1 MSMLLPPEF
10 ETFVNVR
17 VASGAYASE
26 QEVLR
31 TAFDLLQRREDLLA
45 HIDEGT
51 EQLRAGQFSEYGETD
66 RDKFA
71 SDIAAAS
78 SKILLERKTQ

>member
-1 MSMLLPPEF
+1 MSIVLPPEF
-10 ETFVNVR
+10 EAFVSTR

-31 TAFDLLQRREDLLA
+31 IAFDLLQRRDELLA

-51 EQLRAGQFSEYGETD
+51 QQLRAGQYREYGEND
-66 RDKFA
+66 RQVFIADV
-71 SDIAAAS
+71 AAANPQ
-78 SKILLERKTQ
+78 EPVG

>member
-1 MSMLLPPEF
+1 MSIVLPPEF
-10 ETFVNVR
+10 EAFVNVR

-31 TAFDLLQRREDLLA
+31 TAFNLLQRRDDLLV

-51 EQLRAGQFSEYGETD
+51 QQLRAGQYQEYGEND
-66 RDKFA
+66 RERFLADVA
-71 SDIAAAS
+71 G
-78 SKILLERKTQ
+78 SKIENPNG

>member
-10 ETFVNVR
+10 EAFVSTR

-31 TAFDLLQRREDLLA
+31 TAFELLQRRDDLLA

-51 EQLRAGQFSEYGETD
+51 RQLRAGQYREYGEND
-66 RDKFA
+66 RQIFIA
-71 SDIAAAS
+71 DIPAADPQ
-78 SKILLERKTQ
+78 EPVG

>member
-1 MSMLLPPEF
+1 MSIVLPPEF
-10 ETFVNVR
+10 EAFVNVR

-31 TAFDLLQRREDLLA
+31 TAFNLLQRRDDLLA

-51 EQLRAGQFSEYGETD
+51 QQLRAGQYREYDEHD
-66 RDKFA
+66 RERF
-71 SDIAAAS
+71 
-78 SKILLERKTQ
+78 LLDTCSMLIH

>member
-1 MSMLLPPEF
+1 MSIMLPPEF
-10 ETFVNVR
+10 EALVNVR

-31 TAFDLLQRREDLLA
+31 TAFSLLQRRDDLLA

-51 EQLRAGQFSEYGETD
+51 QELRAGKYQEYGEND
-66 RDKFA
+66 RERFLADV
-71 SDIAAAS
+71 AAS
-78 SKILLERKTQ
+78 

>member
-1 MSMLLPPEF
+1 MSIMLPPEF
-10 ETFVNVR
+10 EALVNVR

-31 TAFDLLQRREDLLA
+31 TAFSLLQRRDDLLA

-51 EQLRAGQFSEYGETD
+51 QELRAGKYLEYGENDRERFLTD
-66 RDKFA
+66 VA
-71 SDIAAAS
+71 GA
-78 SKILLERKTQ
+78 KIENPNG

>member
-1 MSMLLPPEF
+1 MSISLPPEF
-10 ETFVNVR
+10 EAFVHTR

-31 TAFDLLQRREDLLA
+31 TAFDLLATRESLLA

-51 EQLRAGQFSEYGETD
+51 RQLRSGEFAEYVETD
-66 RDKFA
+66 REKFL
-71 SDIAAAS
+71 SDITTAAS
-78 SKILLERKTQ
+78 HVTTPDK

>member
-1 MSMLLPPEF
+1 MSIVLPPEF
-10 ETFVNVR
+10 EALVNVR

-31 TAFDLLQRREDLLA
+31 TAFNLLQRRDDLLA

-51 EQLRAGQFSEYGETD
+51 QQLRNGQFEEYGESD
-66 RDKFA
+66 RDRFQ
-71 SDIAAAS
+71 SD
-78 SKILLERKTQ
+78 LLTAIPLSERG

>member
-10 ETFVNVR
+10 EAFVNTR

-26 QEVLR
+26 QEVLQ
-31 TAFDLLQRREDLLA
+31 TAFELLQRREDLLA

-51 EQLRAGQFSEYGETD
+51 KQLRAGQYREYGQND
-66 RDKFA
+66 REKFLA
-71 SDIAAAS
+71 DITAVKRPSADG
-78 SKILLERKTQ
+78 